1 MVEGCIVEIRAKQEF
16 DPEDYVQAL
25 SYLKA
30 SGRPLGLLMNFGSKK
45 AEFGPLVNSP
55 TSAKS

>member
-1 MVEGCIVEIRAKQEF
+1 MLEACIVEIKAKREL

-25 SYLKA
+25 CCLKA
-30 SGRPLGLLMNFGSKK
+30 SGHPLGLLIDFGRKK
-45 AEFGPLVNSP
+45 AQFKRLVNSP

>member
-30 SGRPLGLLMNFGSKK
+30 SDQPLGLLINLGSKIAPLK
-45 AEFGPLVNSP
+45 RLVNSP